1 MDVYRNPYFILV
13 VIINE
18 ELDVSIVIVIKELN
32 VDIVT
37 VIREWE
43 FK

>member
-1 MDVYRNPYFILV
+1 MVIDIHIFIV

-18 ELDVSIVIVIKELN
+18 ELDVSIVIAIKELN

-37 VIREWE
+37 VIRELE

>member
-1 MDVYRNPYFILV
+1 MFIEIHIFIV

-18 ELDVSIVIVIKELN
+18 ELNVSIVIAIKELN

-37 VIREWE
+37 VIRELE